1 MDKVL
6 LSIEII
12 VLGVLVLLS
21 YYYIPKIYKINI
33 LRLWF
38 KMPQNIIPTIT
49 VFMLLAVIGFLIF
62 SYYNIFEFKITY
74 KEYLS
79 YGLILFPAIFWILL
93 ATKYLLKKKLLYK
106 ILTILSLILTAL
118 GSILMCMIA
127 YYKNIQSFI
136 SSIFFSIQT
145 VIWDAIL
152 WSYYM
157 N

>member
-62 SYYNIFEFKITY
+62 SYYNIFEFEITY

-106 ILTILSLILTAL
+106 ILTIISLILTAL
-118 GSILMCMIA
+118 GSIFMCMIT